1 MPMSKLSTLNYLIN
15 SYNSG
20 IAEAILYNY
29 TDKDSEEVNL
39 KSNYRDLEPS
49 QNTIDAILNFASQY
63 AVIQS
68 DQTGNVEL
76 NLN

>member
-1 MPMSKLSTLNYLIN
+1 MNKLSTLNYLIN
-15 SYNSG
+15 SYKSG
-20 IAEAILYNY
+20 KTEAFLYNY
-29 TDKDSEEVNL
+29 SDEGNEEVNL
-39 KSNYRDLEPS
+39 KSNYSDLEPS
-49 QNTIDAILNFASQY
+49 QSTIDAILNFASQY

>member
-1 MPMSKLSTLNYLIN
+1 MNKLSTLKYLIN
-15 SYNSG
+15 SYKSG
-20 IAEAILYNY
+20 KAEAILYNY
-29 TDKDSEEVNL
+29 SDVDFEEVNL

-49 QNTIDAILNFASQY
+49 QSTIDAILDFASQY